1 MKGFLITS
9 VLLIAVKVNGFNLE
23 DFLSQSSVKTVTDRM
38 KDAGVKTPDDLKTW
52 QTDLATLMNFDSIRG
67 KAKIDGIVCKEN
79 TAGAPDCRK
88 LKCAEQK
95 ACDAA
100 WEAATKVPTE
110 TLAAVLGDRAQ
121 EFLKQA
127 EILSSCANFASFK
140 DLKGLKTD
148 KKIKNI
154 IICKDQDCRPISCQ
168 GTAECEKKW
177 ATASPI
183 AIEKVNKSLQAQ
195 GVSSVKELDAYYAAV
210 SGHKSVSDL
219 PKLEDLKPATRVL
232 SKMICKTETD
242 CRKITCTGKTDCT
255 KKFEEAP
262 EVPAETVKQMI
273 QGNEALATRSAQS
286 SDAASR
292 HAAGVLSVAVVIAAF
307 NGL

>member
-110 TLAAVLGDRAQ
+110 TLAVRHCRQ
-121 EFLKQA
+121 CPFLPFLLLLTLIFFLFLLFADLFPPCRQCSVTGPK
-127 EILSSCANFASFK
+127 NF
-140 DLKGLKTD
+140 
-148 KKIKNI
+148 
-154 IICKDQDCRPISCQ
+154 
-168 GTAECEKKW
+168 
-177 ATASPI
+177 
-183 AIEKVNKSLQAQ
+183 
-195 GVSSVKELDAYYAAV
+195 
-210 SGHKSVSDL
+210 
-219 PKLEDLKPATRVL
+219 
-232 SKMICKTETD
+232 
-242 CRKITCTGKTDCT
+242 
-255 KKFEEAP
+255 
-262 EVPAETVKQMI
+262 
-273 QGNEALATRSAQS
+273 
-286 SDAASR
+286 
-292 HAAGVLSVAVVIAAF
+292 
-307 NGL
+307 